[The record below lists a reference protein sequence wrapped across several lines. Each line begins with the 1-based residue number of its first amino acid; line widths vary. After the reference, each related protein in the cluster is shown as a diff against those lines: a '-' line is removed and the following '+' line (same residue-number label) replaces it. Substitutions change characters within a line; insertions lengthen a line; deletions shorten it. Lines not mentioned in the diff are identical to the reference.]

1 MPILAVYD
9 LTGNKIGLKSTGKSG
24 GEGAIYE
31 IIGSNNGT
39 NSRCAKI
46 YHPQKITAE
55 LHQKILS
62 MVNNPPDDPSP
73 NARHRSI
80 GWPEDV
86 LYSDSARR
94 LFVGYTMPLIDTKV
108 FKETHKYFDPSD
120 RLKAFGGSFTW
131 QHLFTA
137 AFNIASA
144 VAALHEKGHRIG
156 DLRETNILVSPSALV
171 AIIDCDSFQVKDSAS
186 DITYYTRVGSGEYL
200 PPELMGADFKT
211 NDHDRYHSDLF
222 ALAIIIFK
230 FLANGVHPY
239 QARGPLV
246 DDAPSPEEK
255 IKKGYFPYTT
265 DARGIEPPSYALPY
279 NIIPPSIRV
288 LFYRCFVEGHAYP
301 LRRPAAIE
309 WFNTLKAEGVKL
321 KQCSKNENHWYG
333 NHLSDCPWCNA
344 VMRLGKDYF
353 PKPFLAGQQ
362 IELIAAKHVS
372 QLPQRVPLVQAQPQ
386 MHMPTTGIARTA
398 QQTYVQPRAAR
409 KRVRNRFLASK
420 MDGCLAQL
428 FGGILVLYAGYMLSK
443 SGIYVYSQF
452 DQAVDNYQPFLLQVG
467 IYAAVL
473 IVGIHIIHCGID
485 DW

>member
-9 LTGNKIGLKSTGKSG
+9 LMGNKIGLKSTGKSG

-31 IIGSNNGT
+31 IIGNDG
-39 NSRCAKI
+39 RCAKI

-55 LHQKILS
+55 LHQKVLS

-73 NARHRSI
+73 NTRHRSI

-86 LYSDSARR
+86 LYSDPARR
-94 LFVGYTMPLIDTKV
+94 LFVGYTMPLIDTKI

-137 AFNIASA
+137 AFNMASA

-171 AIIDCDSFQVKDSAS
+171 SIIDCDSFQVKDSAS
-186 DITYYTRVGSGEYL
+186 GITYHTRVGSGEYL
-200 PPELMGADFKT
+200 PPELMGVDFKT
-211 NDHDRYHSDLF
+211 NDYDRYHSDLF

-246 DDAPSPEEK
+246 EDAPSPEEK
-255 IKKGYFPYTT
+255 IKKGHFPYAT
-265 DARGIEPPSYALPY
+265 DTRGIEPPSYALPY

-288 LFYRCFVEGHAYP
+288 LFYRCFVEGHADP
-301 LRRPAAIE
+301 TKRPVAIE
-309 WFNTLKAEGVKL
+309 WFNALKAEGVKL
-321 KQCSKNENHWYG
+321 KQCSQNEYHWYG
-333 NHLSDCPWCNA
+333 NHLTDCPWCNIS
-344 VMRLGKDYF
+344 MRLGKDYF

-386 MHMPTTGIARTA
+386 MYMPTTGGAQTA

-409 KRVRNRFLASK
+409 KSVRKRFLASK
-420 MDGCLAQL
+420 MDGCVAQL
-428 FGGILVLYAGYMLSK
+428 FGGALALFSGFKLYQ
-443 SGIYVYSQF
+443 SGVFIYSEF
-452 DQAVDNYQPFLLQVG
+452 GKAVDDQMLLLNVT
-467 IYAAVL
+467 IYAIIL
-473 IVGIHIIHCGID
+473 IVGIHIIRCGIE

>member
-9 LTGNKIGLKSTGKSG
+9 LMGNKIGLKSTGKSG

-31 IIGSNNGT
+31 IIGSD
-39 NSRCAKI
+39 SKCAKI
-46 YHPQKITAE
+46 YHPQRVSEE
-55 LHQKILS
+55 LHRKILS

-80 GWPEDV
+80 GWPEAV
-86 LYSDSARR
+86 LYSDPARG
-94 LFVGYTMPLIDTKV
+94 LFAGYTMPLIDTKV
-108 FKETHKYFDPSD
+108 FQETHKYFDPSD
-120 RLKAFGGSFTW
+120 RLKSFGGSFTW

-171 AIIDCDSFQVKDSAS
+171 SIIDCDSFQVKDSAS

-200 PPELMGADFKT
+200 PPELMGVDFKT
-211 NDHDRYHSDLF
+211 NDCDRYHSDLF
-222 ALAIIIFK
+222 ALAIVIFK

-255 IKKGYFPYTT
+255 IKKGLFPYAT

-279 NIIPPSIRV
+279 SIIPPSIRA
-288 LFYRCFVEGHAYP
+288 LFYRCFVEGHADP
-301 LRRPAAIE
+301 TKRPAAIE
-309 WFNTLKAEGVKL
+309 WFNALKAEGVKL
-321 KQCSKNENHWYG
+321 KQCSLNEHHWYG
-333 NHLSDCPWCNA
+333 NHLSDCPWCNIS
-344 VMRLGKDYF
+344 VRLGKDYY

-372 QLPQRVPLVQAQPQ
+372 QFQQRVPLVQAQSQ
-386 MHMPTTGIARTA
+386 MYMPRTGIAQTA
-398 QQTYVQPRAAR
+398 QQTYVQPRATR
-409 KRVRNRFLASK
+409 KTVRKRFLASK
-420 MDGCLAQL
+420 ADGCVSQL
-428 FGGILVLYAGYMLSK
+428 FGGALALYAGFMLYK
-443 SGIYVYSQF
+443 SGIYIFSEF
-452 DQAVDNYQPFLLQVG
+452 DRAVENQMFLLNVM
-467 IYAAVL
+467 IYTAVL
-473 IVGIHIIHCGID
+473 MLGVHLIRCGVD